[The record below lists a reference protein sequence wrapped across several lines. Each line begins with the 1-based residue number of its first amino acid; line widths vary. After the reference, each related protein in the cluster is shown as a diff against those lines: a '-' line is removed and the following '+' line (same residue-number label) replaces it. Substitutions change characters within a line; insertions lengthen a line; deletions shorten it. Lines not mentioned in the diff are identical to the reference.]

1 MLGTL
6 ARQAAVVGRLS
17 PTTGRLRAPGDLV
30 ARMRPRFGEV
40 GITRLAEITGLDTVG
55 WPVWAAVRPNA
66 PTLSV
71 CQGKGS
77 SVAAA
82 QASAIMEAVEI
93 SVAERVRPTM
103 IASPA
108 TIQARHEDFD
118 LLPGFIRRGH
128 ALPDP
133 QQAIG
138 WMRGHDLMTDHD
150 VWVPAETVQLDPMNP
165 DRLYWQSSDGLGSGN
180 LMIEAVLHGLSE
192 RIERDAGEFWH
203 LRSDREVA
211 DACVDPEAL
220 CSDEVSRQASAVAR
234 ADLHLRLFDITSD
247 VGVPAFFAT
256 VSPAPDGR
264 EARWCHFDLAS
275 GMGCRLDPGR
285 AAAAA
290 IGEALQTR
298 LTTISGARDDFRP
311 DLYGRRIASDIL
323 VYPRCRA
330 ARPPLPSTDV
340 EVPLAQALGV
350 MMDRLRAAKVG
361 RLVVVCLHE
370 DADFAVAKVLVPD
383 LELPPGARAVMQG
396 ARLRRA
402 AERRP

>member
-6 ARQAAVVGRLS
+6 TQQAEVVGRIS
-17 PTTGRLRAPGDLV
+17 PMAERLRSPGDLV

-40 GITRLAEITGLDTVG
+40 GITRLAEMTGLDTVG

-77 SVAAA
+77 SVEAA

-93 SVAERVRPTM
+93 SVAERVGPTL
-103 IASPA
+103 IASPS
-108 TIQARHEDFD
+108 TLRARHEPFD
-118 LLPGFIRRGH
+118 LLPGFIRRGR
-128 ALPDP
+128 ALPAP
-133 QQAIG
+133 QQEIG

-150 VWVPAETVQLDPMNP
+150 VWVPAQAVKIDPTDP
-165 DRLYWQSSDGLGSGN
+165 ERLYWQSSDGLGSGN

-203 LRSDREVA
+203 LRSDQEVA
-211 DACVDPEAL
+211 DACIDPETL
-220 CSDEVSRQASAVAR
+220 FCEEVSRQASAVAR
-234 ADLHLRLFDITSD
+234 ADLHLRLFDITSE
-247 VGVPAFFAT
+247 VGVPTFFAT
-256 VSPAPDGR
+256 ISPVPDGR
-264 EARWCHFDLAS
+264 ESRWCHFDLAS

-298 LTTISGARDDFRP
+298 LTTISGARDDFQP
-311 DLYGRRIASDIL
+311 GLYGQPIASDIL
-323 VYPRCRA
+323 VYPRCEA
-330 ARPPLPSTDV
+330 ARTPSRSAPA
-340 EVPLAQALGV
+340 EVPLAEALGV
-350 MMDRLRAAKVG
+350 MMHRLRAAEVG

-370 DADFAVAKVLVPD
+370 DDDFAVAKVLVPD
-383 LELPPGARAVMQG
+383 LEMPPGARAVMQG

-402 AERRP
+402 AERRS

>member
-6 ARQAAVVGRLS
+6 TQQAALVGRIS
-17 PTTGRLRAPGDLV
+17 PTTGRLRSPGDLV

-77 SVAAA
+77 SVEAA

-93 SVAERVRPTM
+93 SVAERVRPSLM
-103 IASPA
+103 ASPS
-108 TIQARHEDFD
+108 TMRARHEDFD

-133 QQAIG
+133 RQAIG
-138 WMRGHDLMTDHD
+138 WMRGHDLMADRD
-150 VWVPAETVQLDPMNP
+150 IWVPAQAVQIDPTDP
-165 DRLYWQSSDGLGSGN
+165 DRRYWQSSDGLGSGS

-203 LRSDREVA
+203 LRSDQEVA
-211 DACVDPEAL
+211 DACIDPEAL
-220 CSDEVSRQASAVAR
+220 CCDEVSRQASAVAR

-247 VGVPAFFAT
+247 VGVPTFFAT
-256 VSPAPDGR
+256 ISPAPDGR
-264 EARWCHFDLAS
+264 ESRWCHFDLAS

-298 LTTISGARDDFRP
+298 LTTISGARDDFQP
-311 DLYGRRIASDIL
+311 DLYGRPIASDIL

-330 ARPPLPSTDV
+330 ARMPSPPIDV
-340 EVPLAQALGV
+340 AVPLAEALAV
-350 MMDRLRAAKVG
+350 MMDRLRASEVG

-402 AERRP
+402 AERRS